1 MNISFK
7 KLHPTFAAEVNPID
21 LREINDEATLSRLR
35 KAMSEYGVLV
45 FKGQQLSL
53 QDQLD
58 FAQRLDGVLHTRTS
72 NSVLSKNRFG
82 NDALTD
88 ISNVAQDGEIMAAD
102 DRRRMNNISNRIWH
116 TDASFENPP
125 GRYSMLCAR
134 TIPSVRADTEFAD
147 MRTAYDFLDDQMK
160 VTIEN
165 LHVHHSIVYSRH
177 TMGFDFSPEERAKL
191 PGANQPL
198 VRTVENS
205 SRKALYLASHAD
217 HVVEWPIPEG
227 RLLIRDLIEHAT
239 KPQFVY
245 SHEWTVGDLVIWDN
259 RTTMHRGRPFDDK
272 THKRELTRVTTL
284 DIPRH

>member
-1 MNISFK
+1 MNIIFN
-7 KLHPTFAAEVNPID
+7 KLHPTFAAEVSPID
-21 LREINDEATLSRLR
+21 LREINVEVTLSHLR

-45 FKGQQLSL
+45 FKAQQLSL

-58 FAQRLDGVLHTRTS
+58 FAQRLDGVLHTKTS

-177 TMGFDFSPEERAKL
+177 TMGFDFSLEERAKL
-191 PGANQPL
+191 PGANHPL

-205 SRKALYLASHAD
+205 SKKALYLASHAG

-227 RLLIRDLIEHAT
+227 RLLLRDLIEHAT

-245 SHEWTVGDLVIWDN
+245 SHEWTVDDLVIWDN

-284 DIPRH
+284 DIPRN

>member
-58 FAQRLDGVLHTRTS
+58 FAQRLDGVLHTKTS

-245 SHEWTVGDLVIWDN
+245 SLSEFFDFEMDSLVIS
-259 RTTMHRGRPFDDK
+259 FCVF
-272 THKRELTRVTTL
+272 L
-284 DIPRH
+284 

>member
-7 KLHPTFAAEVNPID
+7 KLHPTFAAEVSPID
-21 LREINDEATLSRLR
+21 LREINDEGTLSHLR

-58 FAQRLDGVLHTRTS
+58 FAQRLDGVLHTKTS

-147 MRTAYDFLDDQMK
+147 MRTAYDLLDEPMRA
-160 VTIEN
+160 TIEN

-227 RLLIRDLIEHAT
+227 RLLLRDLIEHAT

-245 SHEWTVGDLVIWDN
+245 SHEWTLGDLVIWDN

-272 THKRELTRVTTL
+272 IHKRELTRVTTL

>member
-7 KLHPTFAAEVNPID
+7 KLHPTFVAEINPID
-21 LREINDEATLSRLR
+21 LREINDEATLSHLR

-58 FAQRLDGVLHTRTS
+58 FAQRLDGVLHTKTS

-147 MRTAYDFLDDQMK
+147 MRAAYDFLDDQMK

-227 RLLIRDLIEHAT
+227 RLLLRDLIEHAT

>member
-1 MNISFK
+1 MTITFK
-7 KLHPTFAAEVNPID
+7 KLFPTFTAEVSPID
-21 LREINDEATLSRLR
+21 LREVSDAGALTHIR

-58 FAQRLDGVLHTRTS
+58 FAQRLDGVLHTKTS

-88 ISNVAQDGEIMAAD
+88 ISNVNQDGGIMAAD

-134 TIPSVRADTEFAD
+134 TIPSVRANTEFAD
-147 MRTAYDFLDDQMK
+147 MRAAYDLLDDHMK
-160 VTIEN
+160 ATIEN

-177 TMGFDFSPEERAKL
+177 TMGFDFSPEECAKL
-191 PGANQPL
+191 PGANHPL
-198 VRTVENS
+198 VRTIENS
-205 SRKALYLASHAD
+205 SRKSLYLASHAD
-217 HVVEWPIPEG
+217 HVVEWAVPEG
-227 RLLIRDLIEHAT
+227 RLLLRDLIEHAT
-239 KPQFVY
+239 RPQFVY
-245 SHEWTVGDLVIWDN
+245 SHEWTVGDFVIWDN

-272 THKRELTRVTTL
+272 TYKRELTRVTTL
-284 DIPRH
+284 DITRH

>member
-7 KLHPTFAAEVNPID
+7 KLHLTFAAEVNPID

-58 FAQRLDGVLHTRTS
+58 FAQRLDGVLHTKTS

-160 VTIEN
+160 ATIEN

-239 KPQFVY
+239 KSQFVY